1 MWDTNVLCYNMLIY
15 IYTCIMM
22 MIGAGWEASEKR
34 KLQWENILEVWVM
47 FLAGMFDYQR
57 VSCFRTHISLEFM
70 IEIYLC

>member
-1 MWDTNVLCYNMLIY
+1 
-15 IYTCIMM
+15 MM

-34 KLQWENILEVWVM
+34 KFQWENTLEVWVM